1 MKANR
6 GCQEFVIKG
15 LNQERFF
22 NKLSK
27 KIYVFDICRI
37 EKNKTSFKVDLKNKH
52 LARKEILS
60 SNFEILQENKRGL
73 FSIILDFKR
82 YIGIISA
89 FLLCFF
95 AYFAQFSFVW
105 RVEVNGV
112 NENFQK
118 EIVDYVNGNYHLT
131 KSVDCKDIELNLR
144 DRFENLSFASV
155 AVIGQTLVVNAKE
168 GIQPIEKT
176 GEFEPIILPCDAR
189 IIKIKLIQGTC
200 VASEGDTIKG
210 GTVVVQPYII
220 DSYGNMKSVEAR
232 AEVTFETWIEQEEI
246 HCDEQYISA
255 RTGKT
260 YVKNELYFWGLK
272 IYEHNGAN
280 RFGEYECETK
290 EKYFTKNNLLPF
302 VYKKTTFFETK
313 RVLVKK
319 KYEEV
324 REDKIEL
331 AKQKALQKVEE
342 SDKIIDER
350 YFENQLNGTHFIR
363 YQITVE
369 REIVFR

>member
-6 GCQEFVIKG
+6 NYQEFVIKG

-27 KIYVFDICRI
+27 NIYVFDICRI
-37 EKNKTSFKVDLKNKH
+37 EKNKVSFKVDLKDSRF
-52 LARKEILS
+52 AREEILS
-60 SNFEILQENKRGL
+60 SNFGILEENKRGL

-82 YIGIISA
+82 YIGIFFA

-95 AYFAQFSFVW
+95 AYFVQFSFVW

-118 EIVDYVNGNYHLT
+118 EIVNFVNENYKLT
-131 KSVDCKDIELNLR
+131 KNVDCKDIELNLR
-144 DRFENLSFASV
+144 DSFENLSFASV

-189 IIKIKLIQGTC
+189 ITKIKLIQGTC
-200 VASEGDTIKG
+200 VVSEGDTIKG
-210 GTVVVQPYII
+210 GTIVVQPYIV

-232 AEVTFETWIEQEEI
+232 AEVTFETWLEQEEI
-246 HCDEQYISA
+246 HCDEQYIST
-255 RTGKT
+255 RTGES
-260 YVKNELYFWGLK
+260 YIKNELYFFGFK
-272 IYEHNGAN
+272 IYEHNGVN
-280 RFGEYECETK
+280 RFGEYECETQ

-302 VYKKTTFFETK
+302 VFKKTTFFETK
-313 RVLVKK
+313 RVLIRK
-319 KYEEV
+319 KYEDV
-324 REDKIEL
+324 REEKITL

-350 YFENQLNGTHFIR
+350 YFENQLNGNHFIK